1 MSRALSRQVSGIKY
15 LLTHPHQLKWVIK
28 REIQFGQRKMSK
40 RKWIEWQKYDA
51 NMHIMMMQAH
61 PEAMNIN
68 TLNLDRLKIFN
79 NMVDSIGVNN
89 LRILDVGCGDAVISE
104 PLMMKGH
111 YVAAVDLPTVTT
123 AGQKCKVSSVI
134 AGDAETLAF
143 ADKTFDLIIAS
154 EVMEHLW
161 APENFIKEANRT
173 LKSEGY
179 LIIETPEGIAGLNY
193 DSHMNF
199 YTVEKLV
206 KMLEPNFILKKV
218 ERLAATGSA
227 QTPTIIV
234 FFEKKL

>member
-68 TLNLDRLKIFN
+68 TLNLDRLKIFS
-79 NMVDSIGVNN
+79 NMVDSIGIDN
-89 LRILDVGCGDAVISE
+89 LQILDVGCGDAVISE

-111 YVAAVDLPTVTT
+111 YVAAMDLPTVTT
-123 AGQKCKVSSVI
+123 AGQKCKVSSVM

-143 ADKTFDLIIAS
+143 ANKTFDLIIAS
-154 EVMEHLW
+154 EVLEHLW

-173 LKSEGY
+173 LKPKGH

-199 YTVEKLV
+199 YTVEKLT
-206 KMLEPNFILKKV
+206 KLLSPNFVVKKI
-218 ERLAATGSA
+218 ERLAPTGSA

-234 FFEKKL
+234 FFKKNS